1 MLNTRFST
9 KSYSYNHDFLLPN
22 EEIIEVNAEK
32 SEHPYEVVK
41 PEITTIEIKLIADK
55 ISEKLVKL
63 VEQQLT
69 VLPK

>member
-1 MLNTRFST
+1 MLNARFT
-9 KSYSYNHDFLLPN
+9 NKSYSYNHDFLLPHD
-22 EEIIEVNAEK
+22 EKIDGKAEK

-41 PEITTIEIKLIADK
+41 PETATIEIKLIADK

-69 VLPK
+69 ELSK